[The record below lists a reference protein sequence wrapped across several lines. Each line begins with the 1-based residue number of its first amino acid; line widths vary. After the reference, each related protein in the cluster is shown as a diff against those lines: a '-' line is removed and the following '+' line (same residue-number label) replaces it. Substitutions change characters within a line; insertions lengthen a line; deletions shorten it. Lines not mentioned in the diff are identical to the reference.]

1 MLRQAGG
8 IRRGRKQAVGKGC
21 PTTVL
26 RTGGGGGPKMRHLVL
41 YKLAGFFHAD
51 KTPCACFFPGAMLV
65 TKSQKNTVF
74 KKKVCFFGP
83 KTPLFGLFVHF
94 FAQIRTLGGTSVHFR
109 KIAKIAKFPNLA
121 RVHTRALF
129 RACRNTK
136 FFRIK
141 ISLRKYFIKK
151 NIFTRTSYSY
161 ECGHHYKIIIL

>member
-1 MLRQAGG
+1 VLRQAGG
-8 IRRGRKQAVGKGC
+8 IRRGRKQAVGTGC

-26 RTGGGGGPKMRHLVL
+26 RTGGWGPKMRHLVL

-65 TKSQKNTVF
+65 GKSQKNTVF

-109 KIAKIAKFPNLA
+109 KIAKMCKLPNLHVCT
-121 RVHTRALF
+121 RVHISALPRAH
-129 RACRNTK
+129 K
-136 FFRIK
+136 FLCAR
-141 ISLRKYFIKK
+141 KK
-151 NIFTRTSYSY
+151 NIFFLTKRF
-161 ECGHHYKIIIL
+161 

>member
-1 MLRQAGG
+1 MGRSFGEACSGRPAVFDG
-8 IRRGRKQAVGKGC
+8 VENRPSGRGVPPRCCA
-21 PTTVL
+21 
-26 RTGGGGGPKMRHLVL
+26 RGGGGPKMRHLVL

-65 TKSQKNTVF
+65 DKSQKNTVF

-94 FAQIRTLGGTSVHFR
+94 FAQICTLGGTSVHFR

-129 RACRNTK
+129 RACSQHQN
-136 FFRIK
+136 FSNK
-141 ISLRKYFIKK
+141 IFASKIFYKKYFH
-151 NIFTRTSYSY
+151 SY
-161 ECGHHYKIIIL
+161 ELFV

>member
-1 MLRQAGG
+1 
-8 IRRGRKQAVGKGC
+8 
-21 PTTVL
+21 
-26 RTGGGGGPKMRHLVL
+26 MRHLVL

-129 RACRNTK
+129 RACR
-136 FFRIK
+136 
-141 ISLRKYFIKK
+141 
-151 NIFTRTSYSY
+151 
-161 ECGHHYKIIIL
+161 